1 MLVTKPA
8 VTTDGGFNLRILNIR
23 GERIEFTKL
32 EVGSGQYSNEEATEE
47 ALCRRT
53 SLKARKQQFGISS
66 MTATEDG
73 KELILSSMI
82 TNADLDEGYTIRE
95 LGLYAQIYGMP
106 DTERLVSISL
116 AEIED
121 DFPAYDG
128 KPESRILMKYH
139 FAVSNSD
146 TVYLSYE
153 HDPVALV
160 EYVDESIKKLCTTQ
174 YLEDAFYDAFTYLM
188 REESHAMSSADILR
202 AINTEWGGESSDDP
216 NALSA
221 VEVTAALSSEWNGE
235 TSSDPNALSAAQ
247 ISEIL
252 TAPEGEQLTA
262 AEIAALLS

>member
-8 VTTDGGFNLRILNIR
+8 VITHGGINLQILNIR
-23 GERIEFTKL
+23 GERIEFTKF
-32 EVGSGQYSNEEATEE
+32 EIGSGQYSDEEETEE
-47 ALCRRT
+47 ELCKRT
-53 SLKARKQQFGISS
+53 SLKDKKQQFGISS
-66 MTATEDG
+66 MIGSDDG
-73 KELILSSMI
+73 SAIIFSSMI
-82 TNADLDEGYTIRE
+82 TNADLNEGYTIRE
-95 LGLYAQIYGMP
+95 IGLYARIYGQP

-121 DFPAYDG
+121 DFPSYDG
-128 KPESRILMKYH
+128 KSESRILMKYQ
-139 FAVSNSD
+139 FTVSNSD
-146 TVYLSYE
+146 TVFLSYE

-160 EYVDESIKKLCTTQ
+160 EYVDESIKKVCNTA
-174 YLEDAFYDAFTYLM
+174 YLENAFYDLFTYL
-188 REESHAMSSADILR
+188 ENSNNALSTSDILR

-221 VEVTAALSSEWNGE
+221 AEVTAALSSEWNGE

-252 TAPEGEQLTA
+252 AAPEGAQLSV